1 VSVAFA
7 AYSEGVSRMMMRRTF
22 LCGAALALAGL
33 TAAAEEKKGDKAA
46 LAGTW
51 AKKEGE
57 LKIEFADK
65 GVVKI
70 VPHGDPTV
78 IAIVCDYTADKD
90 GTVKVKVTGFEG
102 KDEAKKKVQEV
113 VPVGTKF
120 GFKWKADGGAAKLS
134 DVTGDN
140 VEAIKSHLEGDFEKK

>member
-1 VSVAFA
+1 
-7 AYSEGVSRMMMRRTF
+7 MMMRRAF

-51 AKKEGE
+51 AKKDGHM
-57 LKIEFADK
+57 KIEFADK
-65 GVVKI
+65 GVVKLA
-70 VPHGDPTV
+70 PHGDPAD
-78 IAIVCDYTADKD
+78 IALVCDYTAEKD
-90 GTVKVKVTGFEG
+90 GTVKAKVTGFEG
-102 KDEAKKKVQEV
+102 KDELKKKIQEV

-120 GFKWKADGGAAKLS
+120 GFKWKADGDAAKLS

-140 VEAIKSHLEGDFEKK
+140 VEALKSHLEGDFEKK